1 MNMDKYFNSLG
12 KKGYFCTVN
21 ETCSAEGKTVYSV
34 ETKEDTAHFCNL
46 TKEEQEMVLTWLRYN
61 VLPAK
66 EPLYGHTSYGMK
78 HTLET
83 RTNIYLTNN
92 QFKEAMLL
100 CGFYPVETDMKNWN
114 FYVKK
119 SSPIFQDQTDGK
131 PGLPMMGG
139 PMDYRNQ

>member
-1 MNMDKYFNSLG
+1 MNVDKFYNSLG
-12 KKGYFCTVN
+12 KKGYFCAVN
-21 ETCSAEGKTVYSV
+21 EAYSAEGKTVYSV
-34 ETKEDTAHFCNL
+34 ETKQDTAHFCNL
-46 TKEEQEMVLTWLRYN
+46 TKEEQKMVLTWLHYN
-61 VLPAK
+61 VFPAK

-100 CGFYPVETDMKNWN
+100 CGFFPVETDKLNWN

-119 SSPIFQDQTDGK
+119 SSPIFQDQVDGK
-131 PGLPMMGG
+131 PGLPMMGE

>member
-1 MNMDKYFNSLG
+1 MKKFMNSLG
-12 KKGYFCTVN
+12 KQGCICTVN
-21 ETCSAEGKTVYSV
+21 EKYSAEGKAVYSV
-34 ETKEDTAHFCNL
+34 ETKQDTAHFCNL
-46 TKEEQEMVLTWLRYN
+46 TKEEQEMVLTWLHYN

-66 EPLYGHTSYGMK
+66 KPLYGHTSYGMK

-92 QFKEAMLL
+92 QFKEAMLA
-100 CGFYPVETDMKNWN
+100 CGFYPVETDQLNWN

-119 SSPIFQDQTDGK
+119 SSPIFRDQVDGRT
-131 PGLPMMGG
+131 GLPMMGG

>member
-1 MNMDKYFNSLG
+1 MKKFMNSLG
-12 KKGYFCTVN
+12 KQGCICTVN
-21 ETCSAEGKTVYSV
+21 EKYSAEGKAVYSV
-34 ETKEDTAHFCNL
+34 ETKQDTAHFCNL
-46 TKEEQEMVLTWLRYN
+46 TKEEQEMVLTWLHYN

-66 EPLYGHTSYGMK
+66 KPLYGHTSYGMK

-100 CGFYPVETDMKNWN
+100 CGFYHVETDMKNWN

-119 SSPIFQDQTDGK
+119 SSPIFRDQVDGRT
-131 PGLPMMGG
+131 GLPMMGG